1 MFCREVI
8 VFKLYLHKPGSR
20 ERGPDLG
27 RVAESL
33 NAISEPL
40 FILDQRGLRYN
51 EKLLKLFV
59 EKKNREEK
67 ESGIEKE
74 H

>member
-8 VFKLYLHKPGSR
+8 AFNLYLHKPGSR

-33 NAISEPL
+33 NAISEC
-40 FILDQRGLRYN
+40 LRHN

>member
-8 VFKLYLHKPGSR
+8 AFNLYLHKPGSR

-40 FILDQRGLRYN
+40 FILDQRGLRHN
-51 EKLLKLFV
+51 EKITKAFC
-59 EKKNREEK
+59 REK
-67 ESGIEKE
+67 ES
-74 H
+74 